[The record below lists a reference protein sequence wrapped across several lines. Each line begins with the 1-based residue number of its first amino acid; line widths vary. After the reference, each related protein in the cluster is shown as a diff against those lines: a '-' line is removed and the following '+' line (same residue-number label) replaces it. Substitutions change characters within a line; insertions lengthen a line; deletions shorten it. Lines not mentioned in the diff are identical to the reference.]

1 MPEHDH
7 LDNADY
13 SVTLGSHVSWYPKS
27 ERWRIEIAKPKEM
40 GAVWIA
46 HKVLC
51 GITEVDTLDP
61 ELISGL
67 VQIHRTAIE
76 QHIGLAEMENWKEA
90 LGVLPQGTD
99 GFYSRLSSG

>member
-1 MPEHDH
+1 MPIHDH
-7 LDNADY
+7 LDGADY
-13 SVTLGSHVSWYPKS
+13 SVTLGSHVSWYPKA

-51 GITEVDTLDP
+51 GITEVDTLDA